1 MHYYKHFK
9 IDVLISLSVKDM
21 LSKEAQINATLDK
34 VRHFLQKDGGD
45 VEFVK
50 LDGNIVYVNMKG
62 ACEGC
67 SYAYADIKEL
77 IEVILQEEV
86 DPKIEVKLA
95 SELNQQ

>member
-1 MHYYKHFK
+1 MTN
-9 IDVLISLSVKDM
+9 
-21 LSKEAQINATLDK
+21 KEILVNTTLDK

-50 LDGNIVYVNMKG
+50 MEGNIVYVTMKG

-67 SYAYADIKEL
+67 SYAYADIKQL
-77 IEVILQEEV
+77 IEVIIQEEV

-95 SELNQQ
+95 SEGL

>member
-1 MHYYKHFK
+1 MTN
-9 IDVLISLSVKDM
+9 
-21 LSKEAQINATLDK
+21 KEILVNTTLDK

-50 LDGNIVYVNMKG
+50 MEGNIVYVNMKG

-67 SYAYADIKEL
+67 SYAYADIKQL
-77 IEVILQEEV
+77 IEVIIQEEV

-95 SELNQQ
+95 SEEGVTKDTKF

>member
-1 MHYYKHFK
+1 MTN
-9 IDVLISLSVKDM
+9 
-21 LSKEAQINATLDK
+21 KEILVNTTLDK

-50 LDGNIVYVNMKG
+50 MEGNIVYVNMKG

-67 SYAYADIKEL
+67 SYAYADIKQL
-77 IEVILQEEV
+77 IEVIIQEEV

-95 SELNQQ
+95 SETL

>member
-1 MHYYKHFK
+1 MSSQET
-9 IDVLISLSVKDM
+9 LI
-21 LSKEAQINATLDK
+21 QATLDK

-50 LDGNIVYVNMKG
+50 YIKPIVYVNMKG

-86 DPKIEVKLA
+86 DPKIIVKLA
-95 SELNQQ
+95 SEEEPQ

>member
-1 MHYYKHFK
+1 MTN
-9 IDVLISLSVKDM
+9 
-21 LSKEAQINATLDK
+21 KEILVNTTLDK

-50 LDGNIVYVNMKG
+50 MEGNIVYVNMKG

-67 SYAYADIKEL
+67 SYAYADIKQL
-77 IEVILQEEV
+77 IEVIIQEEV

-95 SELNQQ
+95 SEAL

>member
-1 MHYYKHFK
+1 MTN
-9 IDVLISLSVKDM
+9 
-21 LSKEAQINATLDK
+21 KEILVNTTLDK

-50 LDGNIVYVNMKG
+50 MEGNIVYVNMKG

-67 SYAYADIKEL
+67 SYAYADIKQL
-77 IEVILQEEV
+77 IEVIIQEEV

-95 SELNQQ
+95 NEAL

>member
-1 MHYYKHFK
+1 MHSYKLFK
-9 IDVLISLSVKDM
+9 NIVLNSYSVKVM
-21 LSKEAQINATLDK
+21 TSKETLINATLDK

-45 VEFVK
+45 VEFIK
-50 LDGNIVYVNMKG
+50 LEKNTVYVNMKG
-62 ACEGC
+62 ACEGS

>member
-9 IDVLISLSVKDM
+9 IDVLISLSVKVM
-21 LSKEAQINATLDK
+21 SNKETQINATLDK

-50 LDGNIVYVNMKG
+50 LDGNTVYVAMKG

-67 SYAYADIKEL
+67 SYAYADTKEL

>member
-1 MHYYKHFK
+1 MHSYKLFK
-9 IDVLISLSVKDM
+9 NNVLNSYSVKVM
-21 LSKEAQINATLDK
+21 TSKETLINSTLDK

-45 VEFVK
+45 VEFIK
-50 LDGNIVYVNMKG
+50 LEKNTVYVNMKG

>member
-1 MHYYKHFK
+1 M
-9 IDVLISLSVKDM
+9 S
-21 LSKEAQINATLDK
+21 SKEILINSTLDK
-34 VRHFLQKDGGD
+34 IRHFLQKDGGD

-50 LDGNIVYVNMKG
+50 LDKKVVYVNMKG

-86 DPKIEVKLA
+86 DPKLEVRLA
-95 SELNQQ
+95 SEMDIQ

>member
-1 MHYYKHFK
+1 MYNSKLLK
-9 IDVLISLSVKDM
+9 IYVLISLSVKVM
-21 LSKEAQINATLDK
+21 SSKEILINATLDK

-45 VEFVK
+45 VELVK
-50 LDGNIVYVNMKG
+50 VDKNIVYVNMKG

-86 DPKIEVKLA
+86 DPKIEVRLA
-95 SELNQQ
+95 SELENK

>member
-1 MHYYKHFK
+1 MA
-9 IDVLISLSVKDM
+9 
-21 LSKEAQINATLDK
+21 SKEVQINTTLDK

-50 LDGNIVYVNMKG
+50 LEKSTVYVNMKG

-86 DPKIEVKLA
+86 DPKIEVRLA
-95 SELNQQ
+95 SELEQQK

>member
-1 MHYYKHFK
+1 MR
-9 IDVLISLSVKDM
+9 LNNM
-21 LSKEAQINATLDK
+21 NSKETLILATLDK

-50 LDGNIVYVNMKG
+50 YVAPNVYVNMKG

-86 DPKIEVKLA
+86 DPKIIVKLA
-95 SELNQQ
+95 SEELPQ

>member
-1 MHYYKHFK
+1 MHSYKLFK
-9 IDVLISLSVKDM
+9 INVLNSYSVKVM
-21 LSKEAQINATLDK
+21 TSKEILINTTLDK

-45 VEFVK
+45 VEFIK
-50 LDGNIVYVNMKG
+50 LEKNTVYVNMKG

>member
-1 MHYYKHFK
+1 MSTKET
-9 IDVLISLSVKDM
+9 LI
-21 LSKEAQINATLDK
+21 QATLDK

-50 LDGNIVYVNMKG
+50 FENPYVYVNMKG

-67 SYAYADIKEL
+67 SYAYADIKGL

-86 DPKIEVKLA
+86 DPKIIVKLA
-95 SELNQQ
+95 SEEQPQ

>member
-1 MHYYKHFK
+1 M
-9 IDVLISLSVKDM
+9 LISLSVTSM
-21 LSKEAQINATLDK
+21 SSKETLINATLDK

-50 LDGNIVYVNMKG
+50 LDKDIVYVNMKG

-86 DPKIEVKLA
+86 DPKIEVRLA
-95 SELNQQ
+95 SELEQQK

>member
-1 MHYYKHFK
+1 MHSYKLFK
-9 IDVLISLSVKDM
+9 INVLNSYSVKVM
-21 LSKEAQINATLDK
+21 TSKETLINATLDK

-45 VEFVK
+45 VEFIK
-50 LDGNIVYVNMKG
+50 LEKNTVYVNMKG

>member
-1 MHYYKHFK
+1 M
-9 IDVLISLSVKDM
+9 IVLISLSVTSM
-21 LSKEAQINATLDK
+21 SSKETLINATLDK

-50 LDGNIVYVNMKG
+50 LDKDIVYVNMKG

-86 DPKIEVKLA
+86 DPKIEVRLA
-95 SELNQQ
+95 SELEQQK